1 MRKFKYRLQ
10 GLENI
15 KGMELDALRQAFAS
29 AREELRRSEQEL
41 LSLRAALD
49 NTYSELMELRIAQTD
64 PLILL
69 SLESY
74 AATLREQIRA
84 VAQRIADQRAALQE
98 ARENLALKR
107 KEKKVLEKYRE
118 RKLTEYWRY
127 VEREMQKE
135 LDETAANIYLRG
147 EHLP

>member
-1 MRKFKYRLQ
+1 MRKFRYRLQ
-10 GLENI
+10 GLEDI
-15 KGMELDALRQAFAS
+15 KGMELDALRQAYAS

-41 LSLRAALD
+41 LNLRAALD
-49 NTYSELMELRIAQTD
+49 STYSELMDLRIAQTD

-74 AATLREQIRA
+74 AAALREQIRA
-84 VAQRIADQRAALQE
+84 VAQRIADQRAAPQE

-118 RKLTEYWRY
+118 RKLTEYGKY

-135 LDETAANIYLRG
+135 LDETAANIHLRR
-147 EHLP
+147 EHIT

>member
-49 NTYSELMELRIAQTD
+49 NTYSELMELRIAQAD

>member
-1 MRKFKYRLQ
+1 MRKFRNRLEQ
-10 GLENI
+10 LEKI
-15 KGMELDALRQAFAS
+15 KGLELDALRQAYAA
-29 AREELRRSEQEL
+29 AREDLRRSEHEL
-41 LSLRAALD
+41 LDLRAALD
-49 NTYSELMELRIAQTD
+49 LTYTELMQLRLAQTD

-84 VAQRIADQRAALQE
+84 VSQRVVDKRGALRE
-98 ARENLALKR
+98 ARENLAQKR

-118 RKLTEYWRY
+118 RKLGEYRQA

-135 LDETAANIYLRG
+135 LDEIAANLYLRR
-147 EHLP
+147 ETAP